1 MLENAAPLSAAIA
14 SYNTLLASGL
24 ENFKAGRNV
33 TVKLVDTHVPFNEA
47 LDNPT
52 EYGAPDATCY
62 NADGVSCVSGQ
73 PLRLPSLSP
82 LSGKMNS
89 ELTRWTSPQLWFND
103 YHPGVEIQ
111 RLVGA
116 QVAQTWGGF
125 FECVDSVL
133 CTE

>member
-1 MLENAAPLSAAIA
+1 MLDNAAPLSAAIA

-62 NADGVSCVSGQ
+62 NADGVSCVSRQ
-73 PLRLPSLSP
+73 LPPAFLPSSPFIFLPSLFSP
-82 LSGKMNS
+82 ARGNS
-89 ELTRWTSPQLWFND
+89 
-103 YHPGVEIQ
+103 
-111 RLVGA
+111 
-116 QVAQTWGGF
+116 
-125 FECVDSVL
+125 
-133 CTE
+133 